1 METLDEGL
9 TASDERVMKVSPLAG
24 KPAEPSM
31 LVNVPRL
38 VTAYYTEMPDPSV
51 PEQRVAFGT
60 SGHRGSAFDK
70 AFNEWHILAISQAI
84 CLYRKQQKIDGPLF
98 LGMDTH
104 ALSVPALASALE
116 VLAANGVEVMIAE
129 GDEYTPTPA
138 VSHAILTYNR
148 GRKTGLADGIV
159 ITPSH
164 NPPHDG
170 GFKYNPPN
178 GGPAESAVTAW
189 IEAKA
194 NEFLENGL
202 RGVKRI
208 PFEKA
213 LRASTTHRHDY
224 LNAYISDLANV
235 IDMDAIRG
243 AKISLGVDPLGG
255 AGVHYWGPIAERYGL
270 NLTVVNE
277 AVDPTF
283 RFMTVDWDGQIRM
296 DPSSPYAMQRLIGLK
311 DRFEIAFACD
321 TDHDR
326 HGIVTR
332 SAGLLPPN
340 HYLSVAIFYLFQH
353 RPKWRKEAAVGKTVV
368 SSQMIDR
375 VTAKLGRKLYE
386 VPVGFKWFVDGLLDG
401 SLGFGGEESA
411 GASFARLDGS
421 VWTTDK
427 DGIVPALLAAEITAR
442 MGRDPGEIYR
452 ELTREFG
459 EPVYDRVEAP
469 ATPEQKKL
477 LAKLSPQQVTAH
489 RTGGRKDPDHPHPRA
504 GQRRSHRRVEGDGRK
519 RMVRGASVRD
529 RGYLQ
534 DLCGELPGSG
544 SSAPHPGGSPDD
556 RQRCAWRRRR
566 NRKEKS

>member
-1 METLDEGL
+1 
-9 TASDERVMKVSPLAG
+9 
-24 KPAEPSM
+24 M

-38 VTAYYTEMPDPSV
+38 VTAYYTQTPDSSV
-51 PEQRVAFGT
+51 PGQRVAFGT

-84 CLYRKQQKIDGPLF
+84 CLYREQRAIDGPLF

-116 VLAANGVEVMIAE
+116 VLAANGVEVMLAE

-138 VSHAILTYNR
+138 ISHAILTYNR
-148 GRKTGLADGIV
+148 RRKTGFADGIV

-178 GGPAESAVTAW
+178 GGPAESDVTDW

-208 PFEKA
+208 SFEKA
-213 LRASTTHRHDY
+213 LHASTTHRHDH
-224 LNAYISDLANV
+224 LNAYIADLANV

-255 AGVHYWGPIAERYGL
+255 AGVHYWAPIAERYGL
-270 NLTVVNE
+270 NLTVVNQ

-296 DPSSPYAMQRLIGLK
+296 DPSSPYAMQSLIGLK
-311 DRFEIAFACD
+311 DRYRIAFACD

-332 SAGLLPPN
+332 SEGLLPPN
-340 HYLSVAIFYLFQH
+340 HYLAVAIFYLFQH
-353 RPKWRKEAAVGKTVV
+353 RPKWREEAAVGKTVV

-375 VTAKLGRKLYE
+375 VTAKLRRKLYE

-411 GASFARLDGS
+411 GASFVRLNGS

-442 MGRDPGEIYR
+442 TDRDPGEMYR

-469 ATPEQKKL
+469 ATPEQREIL
-477 LAKLSPQQVTAH
+477 ERLSPQQVRSRDLAGERIQAILTRAPGNGAPI
-489 RTGGRKDPDHPHPRA
+489 GGLKVLAESGWFAARPSGTEDIYKIYAESFQGADHLRRILEEAQAIVGDTLAAPSEKD
-504 GQRRSHRRVEGDGRK
+504 
-519 RMVRGASVRD
+519 RD
-529 RGYLQ
+529 V
-534 DLCGELPGSG
+534 
-544 SSAPHPGGSPDD
+544 
-556 RQRCAWRRRR
+556 
-566 NRKEKS
+566 KS